1 MVPVL
6 SLVFSVFSGVGH
18 MVSRRQVRQELGTF
32 PSVLTLES
40 EGGWPGYPTPGH
52 LEPEEQSLHSLFCSL
67 LLIIFS
73 FYLQSINILGTN
85 SSSEDEKSRRTHP
98 VERTEGFCPFRRS
111 RSRSRSGSRS
121 QPRAYQNQAPG
132 FNWAPEHFELGPR
145 SPTQLPVI
153 G

>member
-98 VERTEGFCPFRRS
+98 VARTEGFCPF
-111 RSRSRSGSRS
+111 
-121 QPRAYQNQAPG
+121 PLDLD
-132 FNWAPEHFELGPR
+132 PEHIRPRPQALIGLLNILSLGLGHQPNY
-145 SPTQLPVI
+145 QL
-153 G
+153 